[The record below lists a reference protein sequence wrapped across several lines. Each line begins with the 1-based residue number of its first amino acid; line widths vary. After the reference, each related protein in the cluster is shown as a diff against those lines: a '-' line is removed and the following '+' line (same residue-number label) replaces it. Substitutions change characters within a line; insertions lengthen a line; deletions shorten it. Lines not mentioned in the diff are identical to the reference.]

1 MTKKQ
6 LNMKSTEDRL
16 KAKLDKMATIQET
29 IAAKQEKLNEL
40 IAALLNLDPK
50 LKDAHMAI
58 QSELAELQDDA
69 VEMESEIKELGLK
82 AGETVKGEKLQAVYN
97 QGRRS
102 WDNQMLE
109 NWAILLPAIMEA
121 KKAGAPYISLKEVK
135 GE

>member
-1 MTKKQ
+1 MTRKQ
-6 LNMKSTEDRL
+6 LNMKSAEDRL

-29 IAAKQEKLNEL
+29 IATKQEELVRLVETLLKANPNVLVVRDSLHEEL
-40 IAALLNLDPK
+40 I
-50 LKDAHMAI
+50 
-58 QSELAELQDDA
+58 QLQDDA

-82 AGETVKGEKLQAVYN
+82 AGETVKGEKLQAIFN

-121 KKAGAPYISLKEVK
+121 KKAGAPYISLKGVK
-135 GE
+135 